1 MPEPMLRSPV
11 MMKLPICPDARQCVP
26 PHSSWLKP
34 STRIVRTL
42 SPYFSSK
49 NASAPAAWA
58 SAIVIH
64 SMLTGRSS
72 RTTPRTSRSMARLS
86 SSVSARSN
94 GKSKRR

>member
-1 MPEPMLRSPV
+1 MLRSPV
-11 MMKLPICPDARQCVP
+11 ITKLPTWPLARQCVP
-26 PHSSWLKP
+26 PHSSWLNP

-64 SMLTGRSS
+64 SIDTGRSS
-72 RTTPRTSRSMARLS
+72 RTIRRTSASIACFS

-94 GKSKRR
+94 G